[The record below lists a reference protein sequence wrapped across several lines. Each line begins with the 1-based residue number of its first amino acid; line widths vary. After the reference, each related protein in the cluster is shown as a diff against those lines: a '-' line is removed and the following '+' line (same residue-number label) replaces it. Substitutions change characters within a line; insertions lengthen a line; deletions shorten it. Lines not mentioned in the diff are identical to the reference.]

1 MENMLLAI
9 TVLQFL
15 YPSLKLFSV
24 QHLSGTEVM
33 FLPLKQHIYYG

>member
-15 YPSLKLFSV
+15 YTEKSEARV